1 MEAIG
6 QKAVIPSTDEAV
18 AATEFGMESEE
29 KGENKVFDAT
39 LDQMLT
45 ESPLDEK
52 LLEELLDED
61 GLSASLNSVLLTQS
75 QLDPEI
81 ADTDFGI
88 VNNSNMPLEILGDDL
103 WSEDVSSL
111 QTQVLKKSTP
121 ISAEIIEVVDPRIVV
136 NGSNVDVL
144 PESGIAETGLQ
155 SLLQESTT
163 EFTDPLLETVFH
175 QVKSPGNSEGISAED
190 QHKLSHSIPLEADA
204 EFFAS
209 DQQTVLQKSA
219 SQSVLDEGELG
230 VKKSELPPELQPN
243 SNQTLQ
249 GKNALVQDL
258 SSILENQEES
268 LQENLQ
274 TVFRQGTQEE
284 SLDADYLQELKRGDV
299 PLTPEKIKASE
310 SLQVVEKFKTNE
322 ALQPNSNQTLQ
333 GKNALVQDLSSIL
346 ENQEESLQEN
356 LQTVSRKGTQEESLD
371 VDYLQ
376 KLKRGDVPLTTEKI
390 KASESLQVVE
400 KFKTNEA
407 LQTAEKFQGVT
418 GEKAVEGLQ
427 RSEKFQVAEKFQGV
441 TGEKAVEGLQRSE
454 KFQVAEKFQGVT
466 GEKAVEGLQRSEKFQ
481 LAEKFQGVTGEKASE
496 SHQVVEKFKTNEGLQ
511 TAEKF
516 QGGVRE
522 KAVEGL
528 QTSEKFQLAEAFK
541 SDSKTKLEVGFQ
553 ATEKFKLAEELQSGT
568 KTKTVENFQLTGV
581 ETTTGVSEK
590 GSEQPLNQFRT
601 LTAKDTQLPAS
612 SKSSTD
618 TVSSAG
624 INSLAEVSGTTMVKG
639 TTTNTPAEPLRGADL
654 PFNMEQV
661 VSRVRILNGNG
672 VEEMTLRLHPED
684 LGQITVKIRQSG
696 ADLLIDM
703 RVDNP
708 QAKLLVESGFD
719 SLRSRFLDQEFSYQD
734 LALNVDINERD
745 SQFGGNRKNYE
756 FEDDLNSAERGKKE
770 EIADVEETPRVRNRN
785 DSGLNLYV

>member
-6 QKAVIPSTDEAV
+6 QKAVIPVTDEAV
-18 AATEFGMESEE
+18 AATEFGIESGE

-45 ESPLDEK
+45 ELPLDEN
-52 LLEELLDED
+52 LLDELLDED

-163 EFTDPLLETVFH
+163 EFTDPLLGTVFH

-190 QHKLSHSIPLEADA
+190 QQKLSHSIPLEADA
-204 EFFAS
+204 EFSAS

-219 SQSVLDEGELG
+219 SQSVLAEGELG
-230 VKKSELPPELQPN
+230 IKKSELPPELQPN

-274 TVFRQGTQEE
+274 TVSRQGTQDE
-284 SLDADYLQELKRGDV
+284 SLDADYLQKLKRGDV

-310 SLQVVEKFKTNE
+310 SHQVVKKFKTNE
-322 ALQPNSNQTLQ
+322 ALQTAEKFQ
-333 GKNALVQDLSSIL
+333 GGTGEKAV
-346 ENQEESLQEN
+346 EG
-356 LQTVSRKGTQEESLD
+356 LQTSEKFQLAEKFQGGTGE
-371 VDYLQ
+371 
-376 KLKRGDVPLTTEKI
+376 

-407 LQTAEKFQGVT
+407 LQTAEKFQ
-418 GEKAVEGLQ
+418 
-427 RSEKFQVAEKFQGV
+427 
-441 TGEKAVEGLQRSE
+441 
-454 KFQVAEKFQGVT
+454 
-466 GEKAVEGLQRSEKFQ
+466 
-481 LAEKFQGVTGEKASE
+481 LAK
-496 SHQVVEKFKTNEGLQ
+496 
-511 TAEKF
+511 KF

-528 QTSEKFQLAEAFK
+528 QVSEKFQLGEKFQGGTGEKAVEGLQSSEKFQLAEEFK
-541 SDSKTKLEVGFQ
+541 SNSKTKLEVGFQ
-553 ATEKFKLAEELQSGT
+553 ATEKFKLAEELQSRA
-568 KTKTVENFQLTGV
+568 KTRTVEKFQLTGV

-590 GSEQPLNQFRT
+590 GSEQHQFRT

-612 SKSSTD
+612 SKTSAD

-639 TTTNTPAEPLRGADL
+639 ATTNTPAEPLRGADL

-745 SQFGGNRKNYE
+745 SQFGGDRKNYE

-770 EIADVEETPRVRNRN
+770 EIADVEETPRVINRN

>member
-6 QKAVIPSTDEAV
+6 QKAVIPVTDEAV
-18 AATEFGMESEE
+18 AATEFGIESGE

-45 ESPLDEK
+45 ELPLDEN
-52 LLEELLDED
+52 LLDELLDED

-136 NGSNVDVL
+136 NGGNVDVL

-175 QVKSPGNSEGISAED
+175 QVKSPGNSEGISAEE
-190 QHKLSHSIPLEADA
+190 QQKLSHSIPLEADA
-204 EFFAS
+204 EFSAS

-219 SQSVLDEGELG
+219 SQSVLAEGELG
-230 VKKSELPPELQPN
+230 IKKSELPPELQPN

-274 TVFRQGTQEE
+274 TVFRQGTQDER
-284 SLDADYLQELKRGDV
+284 LDADYLQKLKRGDV

-356 LQTVSRKGTQEESLD
+356 LQTVSRQGTQDESLD
-371 VDYLQ
+371 ADYLQ
-376 KLKRGDVPLTTEKI
+376 KLKRGDVPLTPEKI
-390 KASESLQVVE
+390 KASESHQVVE

-407 LQTAEKFQGVT
+407 LQTAEKFQGGT

-427 RSEKFQVAEKFQGV
+427 
-441 TGEKAVEGLQRSE
+441 T
-454 KFQVAEKFQGVT
+454 
-466 GEKAVEGLQRSEKFQ
+466 SEKFQ
-481 LAEKFQGVTGEKASE
+481 LVEKFQ
-496 SHQVVEKFKTNEGLQ
+496 L
-511 TAEKF
+511 AEKF

-528 QTSEKFQLAEAFK
+528 QVSEKFQLAEKFQGGTGKKAVEGLQMSEKFQLAEEFK

-553 ATEKFKLAEELQSGT
+553 ATEKFKLAEELQSGA

-612 SKSSTD
+612 SKSSAD

-639 TTTNTPAEPLRGADL
+639 ATNNTPAEPLRGADL

-745 SQFGGNRKNYE
+745 SQFGGDRKNYE

-770 EIADVEETPRVRNRN
+770 EIADVEETPRVINRN

>member
-1 MEAIG
+1 M
-6 QKAVIPSTDEAV
+6 
-18 AATEFGMESEE
+18 
-29 KGENKVFDAT
+29 
-39 LDQMLT
+39 
-45 ESPLDEK
+45 
-52 LLEELLDED
+52 
-61 GLSASLNSVLLTQS
+61 
-75 QLDPEI
+75 
-81 ADTDFGI
+81 
-88 VNNSNMPLEILGDDL
+88 
-103 WSEDVSSL
+103 
-111 QTQVLKKSTP
+111 
-121 ISAEIIEVVDPRIVV
+121 
-136 NGSNVDVL
+136 
-144 PESGIAETGLQ
+144 
-155 SLLQESTT
+155 
-163 EFTDPLLETVFH
+163 
-175 QVKSPGNSEGISAED
+175 
-190 QHKLSHSIPLEADA
+190 
-204 EFFAS
+204 
-209 DQQTVLQKSA
+209 
-219 SQSVLDEGELG
+219 
-230 VKKSELPPELQPN
+230 
-243 SNQTLQ
+243 
-249 GKNALVQDL
+249 
-258 SSILENQEES
+258 
-268 LQENLQ
+268 
-274 TVFRQGTQEE
+274 
-284 SLDADYLQELKRGDV
+284 
-299 PLTPEKIKASE
+299 
-310 SLQVVEKFKTNE
+310 
-322 ALQPNSNQTLQ
+322 QPNSNQTLQ

-356 LQTVSRKGTQEESLD
+356 LQTVSRQGTQDESLD
-371 VDYLQ
+371 ADYLQ
-376 KLKRGDVPLTTEKI
+376 KLKRGDVPLTPEKI
-390 KASESLQVVE
+390 KASESHQVVE

-407 LQTAEKFQGVT
+407 LQTAEKFQGGT

-427 RSEKFQVAEKFQGV
+427 
-441 TGEKAVEGLQRSE
+441 T
-454 KFQVAEKFQGVT
+454 
-466 GEKAVEGLQRSEKFQ
+466 SEKFQ
-481 LAEKFQGVTGEKASE
+481 LVEKFQ
-496 SHQVVEKFKTNEGLQ
+496 L
-511 TAEKF
+511 AEKF

-528 QTSEKFQLAEAFK
+528 QASEKFQLAEKFQGGVREKAVEGLQVSEKFQLAEKFQGGTGKKAVEGLQMSEKFQLAEEFK

-553 ATEKFKLAEELQSGT
+553 ATEKFKLAEELQSGA
-568 KTKTVENFQLTGV
+568 KTKTVENFQLTG

-612 SKSSTD
+612 SKSSAD

-639 TTTNTPAEPLRGADL
+639 ATTNTPAEPLRGADL

-745 SQFGGNRKNYE
+745 SQFGGDRKNYE

-770 EIADVEETPRVRNRN
+770 EIADVEETPRVINRN

>member
-88 VNNSNMPLEILGDDL
+88 VNNSNMPLEILGDDH

-274 TVFRQGTQEE
+274 TVSRKGTQEE
-284 SLDADYLQELKRGDV
+284 SLDVDYLQKLKRGDV

-322 ALQPNSNQTLQ
+322 ALQT
-333 GKNALVQDLSSIL
+333 
-346 ENQEESLQEN
+346 
-356 LQTVSRKGTQEESLD
+356 
-371 VDYLQ
+371 
-376 KLKRGDVPLTTEKI
+376 
-390 KASESLQVVE
+390 
-400 KFKTNEA
+400 
-407 LQTAEKFQGVT
+407 
-418 GEKAVEGLQ
+418 
-427 RSEKFQVAEKFQGV
+427 
-441 TGEKAVEGLQRSE
+441 
-454 KFQVAEKFQGVT
+454 AEKFQGVT

-511 TAEKF
+511 TAEKFQLAEKF

-639 TTTNTPAEPLRGADL
+639 ATTNTPAEPLRGADL

-745 SQFGGNRKNYE
+745 SQFGGDRKNYE

>member
-6 QKAVIPSTDEAV
+6 QKAVIPVTDEAV
-18 AATEFGMESEE
+18 AATEFGIESGE
-29 KGENKVFDAT
+29 KGENKVFDVT

-45 ESPLDEK
+45 ELPLDEN
-52 LLEELLDED
+52 LLDELLDED

-163 EFTDPLLETVFH
+163 EFTDPLLGTVFH
-175 QVKSPGNSEGISAED
+175 QVKSPGNSEGISVEE
-190 QHKLSHSIPLEADA
+190 QQKLSHSIPLEADA
-204 EFFAS
+204 EFSAS

-219 SQSVLDEGELG
+219 SQSVLAEGELG
-230 VKKSELPPELQPN
+230 IKKSELPPELQPN

-274 TVFRQGTQEE
+274 TVFRQGTQDE
-284 SLDADYLQELKRGDV
+284 SLDADYLQKLKRGDV

-356 LQTVSRKGTQEESLD
+356 LQTVSRQGTQDESLD
-371 VDYLQ
+371 ADYLQ
-376 KLKRGDVPLTTEKI
+376 KLKRGDVPLTPEKI
-390 KASESLQVVE
+390 KASESHQVVK

-407 LQTAEKFQGVT
+407 LQTAEKFQGGT
-418 GEKAVEGLQ
+418 G
-427 RSEKFQVAEKFQGV
+427 
-441 TGEKAVEGLQRSE
+441 
-454 KFQVAEKFQGVT
+454 
-466 GEKAVEGLQRSEKFQ
+466 
-481 LAEKFQGVTGEKASE
+481 
-496 SHQVVEKFKTNEGLQ
+496 
-511 TAEKF
+511 
-516 QGGVRE
+516 E

-528 QTSEKFQLAEAFK
+528 QTSEKFQLAEEFK
-541 SDSKTKLEVGFQ
+541 SNSKTKLEVGFQ
-553 ATEKFKLAEELQSGT
+553 ATEKFKLAEELQSRA
-568 KTKTVENFQLTGV
+568 KTRTVENFQLTGV

-601 LTAKDTQLPAS
+601 LTAKDAQLPAS
-612 SKSSTD
+612 SKTSAD

-639 TTTNTPAEPLRGADL
+639 ATTNTPAEPLRGADL

-745 SQFGGNRKNYE
+745 SQFGGDRKNYE

-770 EIADVEETPRVRNRN
+770 EIADVEETPRVINRN

>member
-88 VNNSNMPLEILGDDL
+88 VNNSNMPLEILGDDH

-163 EFTDPLLETVFH
+163 EFTDPLLGTVFH

-274 TVFRQGTQEE
+274 TV
-284 SLDADYLQELKRGDV
+284 
-299 PLTPEKIKASE
+299 
-310 SLQVVEKFKTNE
+310 
-322 ALQPNSNQTLQ
+322 
-333 GKNALVQDLSSIL
+333 
-346 ENQEESLQEN
+346 
-356 LQTVSRKGTQEESLD
+356 SRKGTQEESLD

-407 LQTAEKFQGVT
+407 LQTAEKFKT
-418 GEKAVEGLQ
+418 NEALQ
-427 RSEKFQVAEKFQGV
+427 TAEKFQGV

-454 KFQVAEKFQGVT
+454 KFQV
-466 GEKAVEGLQRSEKFQ
+466 
-481 LAEKFQGVTGEKASE
+481 
-496 SHQVVEKFKTNEGLQ
+496 
-511 TAEKF
+511 AEKF

-639 TTTNTPAEPLRGADL
+639 ATTNTPAEPLRGADL

-745 SQFGGNRKNYE
+745 SQFGGDRKNYE

-770 EIADVEETPRVRNRN
+770 EIADVEETPRVINRN